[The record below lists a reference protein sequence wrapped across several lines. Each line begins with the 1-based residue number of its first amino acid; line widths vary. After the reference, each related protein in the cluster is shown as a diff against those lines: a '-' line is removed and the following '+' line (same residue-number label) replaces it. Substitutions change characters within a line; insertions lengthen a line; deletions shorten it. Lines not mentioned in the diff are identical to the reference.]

1 MEWVW
6 DVHSYIHHTWYKHT
20 KKRSYIIVQFTRS
33 HWHNRVRAG
42 VLVIRIAQ
50 AFISIPCFDSIIPCC
65 CVCSSVLVSIQYL
78 EAMTFTIHILSVF
91 LRTMT
96 SALLAFATCFT
107 YAAGIQYFD
116 GVGWG
121 KVHTLSISNIV
132 VQRVIVAYATVGKCI
147 ATHRNNVWV
156 ESPSTSP
163 SPQGCKVWMPSPFIH
178 IDQSLSTIRRYRRIT
193 YDKKWIIYCWIPYIS
208 RLLHIYATPTHN
220 SRVVVPPYRTSFAPN
235 ARYLLICTH
244 LCQHHQVVSWPIV
257 CVSFVHVQNVSSSQK
272 YWAWELYGIWQTWPK
287 LKDVRLLWMWMQ
299 SQSALLNSAHSA
311 EYRHAVMAQWF
322 IAIQPT
328 HNASLHT
335 EIIKSA
341 ASRFDLNR
349 HFLSNWLYSLFI
361 SITISFVRLLCCF
374 QSAPFSDLGHTAVVR
389 ICFAAFQCE
398 AINVNCHLKWVRP
411 RPLQSLWMFGQFRW
425 LRMSERPRDDKY
437 TFLTGEIFL
446 AVTNGNQIKTS
457 IRHFC
462 RSFVGGTLGLSR
474 CLWVARSDYSSTIFI
489 ELA

>member
-1 MEWVW
+1 MN
-6 DVHSYIHHTWYKHT
+6 YILLDTI
-20 KKRSYIIVQFTRS
+20 YIQ
-33 HWHNRVRAG
+33 
-42 VLVIRIAQ
+42 
-50 AFISIPCFDSIIPCC
+50 II
-65 CVCSSVLVSIQYL
+65 
-78 EAMTFTIHILSVF
+78 
-91 LRTMT
+91 
-96 SALLAFATCFT
+96 
-107 YAAGIQYFD
+107 
-116 GVGWG
+116 
-121 KVHTLSISNIV
+121 
-132 VQRVIVAYATVGKCI
+132 
-147 ATHRNNVWV
+147 
-156 ESPSTSP
+156 
-163 SPQGCKVWMPSPFIH
+163 
-178 IDQSLSTIRRYRRIT
+178 
-193 YDKKWIIYCWIPYIS
+193 
-208 RLLHIYATPTHN
+208 
-220 SRVVVPPYRTSFAPN
+220 
-235 ARYLLICTH
+235 TH
-244 LCQHHQVVSWPIV
+244 LCNSDTQFTCRRSAVPYILRTQRTLSAHLHASVPASPAILANTDGFCIIFGRHKSYRGRSSVS
-257 CVSFVHVQNVSSSQK
+257 VSFMFKTWVHRKNTEPES
-272 YWAWELYGIWQTWPK
+272 YNGIWQTWPK